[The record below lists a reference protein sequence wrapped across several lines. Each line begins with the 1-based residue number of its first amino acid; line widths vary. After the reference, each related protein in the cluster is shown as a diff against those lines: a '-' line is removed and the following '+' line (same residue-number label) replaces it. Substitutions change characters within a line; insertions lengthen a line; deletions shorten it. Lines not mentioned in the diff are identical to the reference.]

1 MRSPRDYKMSKELK
15 NFFLSQIEEHE
26 LIIKKTKLSLQE
38 NFLRVVE
45 ICFKAIK
52 KKNKII
58 FFGNGGSAADAQHLS
73 TELTVR
79 FSKNRKPIS
88 ALSLVT
94 DTSSLS
100 AIGNDFGFDFIFSR
114 QIEAIRK
121 KGDVAIGISTSGKSK
136 NVINAL
142 KYSYDNG
149 IKTVLFT
156 GKTTKFAEKI
166 TNEIISIPAKNTSRI
181 QEAHILIGQMLCNA
195 LEFKLG
201 LSSLVAEEKN

>member
-114 QIEAIRK
+114 QIEAIGK